1 MRGLKMFAVTG
12 VHFGVC
18 VCARARARARVCVCV
33 CVCVCVKLGWATKVL
48 GLAPGVEKERRYIYT
63 AMPAILLFR

>member
-1 MRGLKMFAVTG
+1 MFAVTG

-18 VCARARARARVCVCV
+18 VCARARARESVCVYV
-33 CVCVCVKLGWATKVL
+33 CACVKLGWATKVL